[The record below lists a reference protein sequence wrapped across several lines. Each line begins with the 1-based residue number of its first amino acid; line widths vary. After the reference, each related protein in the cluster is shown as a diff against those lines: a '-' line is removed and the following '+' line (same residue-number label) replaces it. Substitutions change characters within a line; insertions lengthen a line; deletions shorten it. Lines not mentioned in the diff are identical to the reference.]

1 MKIIAAY
8 PCLGMT
14 TILNLNKDRCIN
26 RKFDIKKSTE
36 GLSSTDS
43 VRFFDFCAEM
53 IALQYRNNPYEIMF
67 IDDNDRLIK
76 RLGNDPEIK
85 KDMVLIYPNASDMS
99 VMEEY
104 LLRTTEFYGAAWVK
118 ANLETELFLLADRIR
133 YFRNEGYDIRLTNLV
148 QKHIGDVYNLP
159 KGFVAPYEDGF

>member
-26 RKFDIKKSTE
+26 RKFDIKRSVE
-36 GLSSTDS
+36 GLGSTAS
-43 VRFFDFCAEM
+43 ERFFDCCAE
-53 IALQYRNNPYEIMF
+53 IITLQYRSNPYEIMF
-67 IDDNDRLIK
+67 IDDNDSLIK
-76 RLGNDPEIK
+76 RLGNDPELKRDI
-85 KDMVLIYPNASDMS
+85 VLIYPNASDWN

-104 LLRTTEFYGAAWVK
+104 LLRATEFYGAAWVK
-118 ANLETELFLLADRIR
+118 ENLETELFLLPDRIK

-159 KGFVAPYEDGF
+159 KGFVAPYEEGF